1 MPSCVNGRREHR
13 SARKRQILDA
23 AAYVISTKGYA
34 GLRLTHV
41 AERANLDATAIY
53 GPNPQISNSFR
64 HES

>member
-1 MPSCVNGRREHR
+1 M
-13 SARKRQILDA
+13 LDA